1 MEWSAEIER
10 GLAVLP
16 TGYRGLLERARAVF
30 EEDLRVRG
38 MWLHGAIA
46 RGALDEGG
54 DLDIGIAVRD
64 EDFEVFA
71 SAWPEWLARITP
83 TVSAVPVPGM
93 PGSFYALTPA
103 CERMDVIVEPAAAVA
118 TSGLTR
124 RLTVFDRDGL
134 TEQLPR
140 IVDPPPDVG
149 LMRYLIE
156 ETLRQ
161 AANFNTVMVRNDWLL
176 GVVAV
181 QQIHQHLYLLFAEA
195 NKPQPPTGPK
205 QWSFKLSDRHRR
217 MLEALPVPQPDP
229 DSILQARTEALS
241 LLLTEGR
248 QVAAAHGAEWPDEL
262 TSAVLSYLE
271 VIGYPVPVT

>member
-1 MEWSAEIER
+1 MEWSTEIEH

-16 TGYRGLLERARAVF
+16 GGYRTLLEGARTVF
-30 EEDLRVRG
+30 ESDERIRG

-46 RGALDEGG
+46 RGALDHAG

-64 EDFEVFA
+64 EDFEAVA
-71 SAWPEWLARITP
+71 STWSEWLAEITP
-83 TVSAVPVPGM
+83 TVSAVPVPGL
-93 PGSFYALTPA
+93 PGSFYALTPT
-103 CERMDVIVEPAAAVA
+103 CERMDVIVESVSSTS

-124 RLTVFDRDGL
+124 RVVVFDHDGL
-134 TEQLPR
+134 TEHLPP
-140 IVDPPPDVG
+140 VEDPDPNQG

-161 AANFNTVMVRNDWLL
+161 AANFNTVMVRDDWLL

-205 QWSFKLSDRHRR
+205 QWSFKLSDQHRA
-217 MLEALPVPQPDP
+217 MLEALTVPQPEP
-229 DSILQARTEALS
+229 SSILQARTAALS

-248 QVAAAHGAEWPDEL
+248 RVAQEHGVEWPDAL
-262 TSAVLSYLE
+262 ASAVLSYLE
-271 VIGYPVPVT
+271 HIGYPVAVD